1 MGKLMIGGM
10 LVLATA
16 LAQAA
21 ERSAPTASPPSP
33 DAPGVS
39 APARFRIYGH
49 VTGLYP
55 GARSRLRLTLR
66 NPNPFPITVTKVRTT
81 VLVPEASSC
90 PPRSVKV
97 KRFTGA
103 RRIAPSGVVRIRVS
117 VRMRAKASADCEGQR
132 YRLAYRGWATRA

>member
-1 MGKLMIGGM
+1 MVGGM

-16 LAQAA
+16 FAHAA

-33 DAPGVS
+33 GSARVS

-49 VTGLYP
+49 VTDLYP
-55 GARSRLRLTLR
+55 GARTHLRLTLR

-81 VLVPEASSC
+81 VLVPQASSC

-97 KRFTGA
+97 KRFTGS
-103 RRIAPSGVVRIRVS
+103 RRIAPAGVARIRVT
-117 VRMRAKASADCEGQR
+117 VRMRAKASAGCEGQR
-132 YRLAYRGWATRA
+132 YRLAYRGWATRS